1 MHSSICEIYLVQW
14 CCIDL
19 WLTGGGGGSVYH
31 GYLCILLYVKLI
43 WCSDVA

>member
-19 WLTGGGGGSVYH
+19 WLTGRGGGVSLPWVFVH
-31 GYLCILLYVKLI
+31 SSICETYLV
-43 WCSDVA
+43 